1 MRENNDL
8 GIFDFDDFAME
19 MTSTEL
25 FLVNGGACGGGFSG
39 GSSSV
44 SSSCDGTSKNDVG
57 RNYILG
63 TPTDEQKNQNFYSI
77 SKIETY
83 TIK

>member
-25 FLVNGGACGGGFSG
+25 FLVNGGACGGGFR
-39 GSSSV
+39 
-44 SSSCDGTSKNDVG
+44 SCFVGNKSK
-57 RNYILG
+57 R
-63 TPTDEQKNQNFYSI
+63 K
-77 SKIETY
+77 
-83 TIK
+83 